1 MEIILPILIFI
12 SIFWIVIFLSRPSF
26 TERKA
31 RLMNMYS
38 SLLSDMNVDYKNMEI
53 GVENIRS
60 LSRSIL
66 NFSSEV
72 QKMSKQV
79 KWEDEIE
86 QKWLTD
92 IINEFSQNLK
102 LWMGRH
108 MSELNV
114 TEINIEK
121 TPEWDAPALA
131 LARNRLDIQIQSLQ
145 RVKALI

>member
-1 MEIILPILIFI
+1 
-12 SIFWIVIFLSRPSF
+12 
-26 TERKA
+26 
-31 RLMNMYS
+31 MYS
-38 SLLSDMNVDYKNMEI
+38 SLLSDMNMDYKNMEI

-102 LWMGRH
+102 LWINRH
-108 MSELNV
+108 MSELNT
-114 TEINIEK
+114 TEANIEK
-121 TPEWDAPALA
+121 APEWDAPALA